1 MIVYDCVVEPVM
13 LVPGKVMEVVL
24 MLIVF
29 EDGSSHDNVQSS
41 IALEGRLPLPLDGL
55 NATMRMVTT
64 PLWLS
69 KAFPKSI

>member
-1 MIVYDCVVEPVM
+1 MVYDCVEEPVM

-29 EDGSSHDNVQSS
+29 EEGSSHDKVQSS
-41 IALEGRLPLPLDGL
+41 IALDGLLPLPLDGVS
-55 NATMRMVTT
+55 ATMRMVTT

-69 KAFPKSI
+69 NAFPNSI